1 MPIPQTKDVTGC
13 MRMTVC
19 ILFGLILCASCGAGV
34 RNVRAQSLEEKLG
47 TVTDYV
53 PKAVAPLEQLVEV
66 AQTFNIPMGIE
77 WIERDGTP
85 PPDQTLRS
93 GKRSLRELI
102 EEIASVSPEYRV
114 VVDNGLVRIYPLM
127 EAVHP
132 FNPLNIRL
140 KNYRVKDADLFA
152 AQDALRWAIRFELEP
167 PKYRNGYGGGY
178 GYGADN
184 ILEIPKLTLSASDVT
199 IREIL
204 NRLTLAHGNA
214 LWVAR
219 IKREDLEGDEPR
231 WLRKGVD
238 SGVAPITSV
247 WHFFPLA
254 DITKLA
260 KERVAVDVMIEGLL
274 DERMTTIPVMLEH
287 GMKDSSAPGLGGGS
301 SEGSYQ
307 YGASI
312 EKLGKDSVTLSV
324 QLKVERPGEA
334 DFIFDEKIEVQKD
347 RITEIRPES
356 RIRIRAYFEVA
367 PKP

>member
-1 MPIPQTKDVTGC
+1 MRLPQTKVDGS

-19 ILFGLILCASCGAGV
+19 ILSCLLLWANGGQ
-34 RNVRAQSLEEKLG
+34 AQSLEEKLG
-47 TVTDYV
+47 AVTDYV
-53 PKAVAPLEQLVEV
+53 PKAEAPLDQLVEI
-66 AQTFNIPMGIE
+66 AQRFSIPMGIE
-77 WIERDGTP
+77 WAERAATA

-93 GKRSLRELI
+93 EKRSVRELI
-102 EEIASVSPEYRV
+102 EEIAGTSPGYRV
-114 VVDNGLVRIYPLM
+114 VVDDGLVRIYPLM

-140 KNYRVKDADLFA
+140 KNYRVKNDDLFA
-152 AQDALRWAIRFELEP
+152 AEDALRWAIRFELEP
-167 PKYRNGYGGGY
+167 AKYRNGYGGGY
-178 GYGADN
+178 GYGADR
-184 ILEIPKLTLSASDVT
+184 ILEIPKLTLSESDIT
-199 IREIL
+199 IREVL
-204 NRLTLAHGNA
+204 NRLTLAHGNT

-219 IKREDLEGDEPR
+219 IKSEDLEGDEPR
-231 WLRKGVD
+231 WRRKGVD

-247 WHFFPLA
+247 WHFYPLA

-287 GMKDSSAPGLGGGS
+287 GMMDDSSPGLGGGS
-301 SEGSYQ
+301 AEGSYQ

-312 EKLGKDSVTLSV
+312 EKLGKDSATLSV
-324 QLKVERPGEA
+324 ELKVERPGEA
-334 DFIFDEKIEVQKD
+334 DFIFDQKIEIRKD

-356 RIRIRAYFEVA
+356 RIRIRAYFEQT

>member
-1 MPIPQTKDVTGC
+1 
-13 MRMTVC
+13 
-19 ILFGLILCASCGAGV
+19 
-34 RNVRAQSLEEKLG
+34 
-47 TVTDYV
+47 
-53 PKAVAPLEQLVEV
+53 
-66 AQTFNIPMGIE
+66 
-77 WIERDGTP
+77 
-85 PPDQTLRS
+85 
-93 GKRSLRELI
+93 
-102 EEIASVSPEYRV
+102 
-114 VVDNGLVRIYPLM
+114 M

-140 KNYRVKDADLFA
+140 KNYTVKDADLFA

-167 PKYRNGYGGGY
+167 AKYRNGYGGGY

-199 IREIL
+199 IREVL
-204 NRLTLAHGNA
+204 NRLTVAHGNA

-219 IKREDLEGDEPR
+219 IKSEDLQGDEPR
-231 WLRKGVD
+231 WLHKGVD

-274 DERMTTIPVMLEH
+274 DERMTTIPVMREH

-334 DFIFDEKIEVQKD
+334 DVIFDEKIEVHKG
-347 RITEIRPES
+347 RITELRPES
-356 RIRIRAYFEVA
+356 RIRIRAYFEQT